1 MMVTTLNMMP
11 IQITTMIM
19 NNGMVLSLILGGVPA
34 ETNSPFSLL
43 LLILIIFP
51 AAVVLSGSNREV
63 W

>member
-34 ETNSPFSLL
+34 AGGDQQSILASP
-43 LLILIIFP
+43 P
-51 AAVVLSGSNREV
+51 DPYHLSCRRRAF
-63 W
+63 WFK